1 VIRPQ
6 TGRISL
12 PLAIRSDLWSDANG
26 ISSMLRS
33 ALQGGALNH
42 AIYPDLKG
50 KFALITGASRGNG
63 IGAAACRALAM
74 QGANILFT
82 TWQAYDRDQ
91 PHGVDENDPMALEQA
106 LLNSGVKARRLE
118 IDLAH
123 PDSAAQVLD
132 AAQEWLGLPDVLVN
146 NAAHSTHDGFELL
159 DAARLDAHYAVNM
172 RATFLLAAEFARRA
186 KALGRLSGHI
196 ISMSSGQDWGP
207 MPGELAYV
215 ATKGAIEAFTLSLAS
230 ELAPLGITV
239 NAVDPGATD
248 TGWMTEQMRRE
259 WSVPSGVAKFN
270 QPDDAARVIVFLA
283 SDAARHLTG
292 QVIHARGSAI

>member
-1 VIRPQ
+1 
-6 TGRISL
+6 
-12 PLAIRSDLWSDANG
+12 
-26 ISSMLRS
+26 MLCS
-33 ALQGGALNH
+33 TLQGGALSH
-42 AIYPDLKG
+42 AIYPDLQG
-50 KFALITGASRGNG
+50 KFALITGASRRKG

-74 QGANILFT
+74 QGTNVLFT
-82 TWQAYDRDQ
+82 TWQAWDREQ
-91 PHGVDENDPMALEQA
+91 PHGVDENGPMALEQA
-106 LLNSGVKARRLE
+106 LLNSGVKVRRLE

-123 PDSAAQVLD
+123 PDSAVQVLD
-132 AAQEWLGLPDVLVN
+132 AAQEWLGLPDALVN
-146 NAAHSTHDGFELL
+146 NAAHCTHDGFELL
-159 DAARLDAHYAVNM
+159 DAAKLDAHYAVNM

-207 MPGELAYV
+207 MPGQLAYA

-248 TGWMTEQMRRE
+248 TGWMTEQMRSE

-270 QPDDAARVIVFLA
+270 VPDDAARVIVFLA
-283 SDAARHLTG
+283 SDASRHLTG

>member
-1 VIRPQ
+1 
-6 TGRISL
+6 
-12 PLAIRSDLWSDANG
+12 
-26 ISSMLRS
+26 M
-33 ALQGGALNH
+33 NH

-63 IGAAACRALAM
+63 IGAATCRALAM

-82 TWQAYDRDQ
+82 TWQAYDREQ
-91 PHGVDENDPMALEQA
+91 PHGVDENGPMELEQA
-106 LLNSGVKARRLE
+106 LLNSGVKVRRFE

-123 PDSAAQVLD
+123 PDSAAKVLD

-159 DAARLDAHYAVNM
+159 DAGRLDAHYAVNM
-172 RATFLLAAEFARRA
+172 RAAFLLAAEFARRA
-186 KALGRLSGHI
+186 KTLGRLSGHI
-196 ISMSSGQDWGP
+196 INMSSGQDWGP

-248 TGWMTEQMRRE
+248 TGWMTERMRRE
-259 WSVPSGVAKFN
+259 WSVSSGVAKFN
-270 QPDDAARVIVFLA
+270 QPDDAARVIVFLS

>member
-1 VIRPQ
+1 
-6 TGRISL
+6 
-12 PLAIRSDLWSDANG
+12 
-26 ISSMLRS
+26 MLY
-33 ALQGGALNH
+33 LQGGSLNQ
-42 AIYPDLKG
+42 AVYPDLKG
-50 KFALITGASRGNG
+50 KFAIITGASRGNG
-63 IGAAACRALAM
+63 IGAATCRALAM

-82 TWQAYDRDQ
+82 SWQAYDREQ
-91 PHGVDENDPMALEQA
+91 PHGVDENGPIALEQA
-106 LLNSGVKARRLE
+106 LQNSGVKARRLE
-118 IDLAH
+118 IDLSH

-159 DAARLDAHYAVNM
+159 DAAKLDSHYAVNM
-172 RATFLLAAEFARRA
+172 RSTFLLAVEFARRA
-186 KALGRLSGHI
+186 KALGRLSGRI

-259 WSVPSGVAKFN
+259 WSVRSGVARLN
-270 QPDDAARVIVFLA
+270 QPEDAARVIVFLA

>member
-1 VIRPQ
+1 
-6 TGRISL
+6 
-12 PLAIRSDLWSDANG
+12 
-26 ISSMLRS
+26 
-33 ALQGGALNH
+33 LQGGPLNR

-63 IGAAACRALAM
+63 IGAATCRALSM
-74 QGANILFT
+74 QGANVLFT
-82 TWQAYDRDQ
+82 TWQAYDREQ
-91 PHGVDENDPMALEQA
+91 PHDVDENGPVALEEA
-106 LLNSGVKARRLE
+106 LVESKVKVRRLE

-132 AAQEWLGLPDVLVN
+132 AAEQWLGLPDILVN
-146 NAAHSTHDGFELL
+146 NAAHSASDGFELL
-159 DAARLDAHYAVNM
+159 NATRLDAHYAVNM
-172 RATFLLAAEFARRA
+172 RAAFLLAVEFARRA
-186 KALGRLSGHI
+186 KAQGRQSGRI

-207 MPGELAYV
+207 MPGELAYA

-248 TGWMTEQMRRE
+248 TGWMTEQMRSE
-259 WSVPSGVAKFN
+259 WGTPSGVAKIN

-292 QVIHARGSAI
+292 QVLHARGSAI

>member
-1 VIRPQ
+1 MQDSP
-6 TGRISL
+6 
-12 PLAIRSDLWSDANG
+12 
-26 ISSMLRS
+26 
-33 ALQGGALNH
+33 LNH

-50 KFALITGASRGNG
+50 KFALITGASRRNG
-63 IGAAACRALAM
+63 IGAATCRALSM

-82 TWQAYDRDQ
+82 TWQAYDREQ
-91 PHGVDENDPMALEQA
+91 PHGVDENGPMDLEKA
-106 LLNSGVKARRLE
+106 LLKSGVKVRRLE

-146 NAAHSTHDGFELL
+146 NAAHSTPDGFEML
-159 DAARLDAHYAVNM
+159 DAANLDAHYAVNM
-172 RATFLLAAEFARRA
+172 RATFLLAVEFARRA
-186 KALGRLSGHI
+186 KALGRLSGRI
-196 ISMSSGQDWGP
+196 VSMSSGQDWGP
-207 MPGELAYV
+207 MPGELAYA

-259 WSVPSGVAKFN
+259 WSVPSGVVRIN
-270 QPDDAARVIVFLA
+270 QPDYAASVIVFLA
-283 SDAARHLTG
+283 SDAAQHLTG

>member
-1 VIRPQ
+1 MCGQMSTVSRCQ
-6 TGRISL
+6 ML
-12 PLAIRSDLWSDANG
+12 PST
-26 ISSMLRS
+26 
-33 ALQGGALNH
+33 LQGGALNH
-42 AIYPDLKG
+42 AIYPDLKE

-63 IGAAACRALAM
+63 IGAATCRALAM

-82 TWQAYDRDQ
+82 TWQAYDGEQ
-91 PHGVDENDPMALEQA
+91 PHGVDETGPMALEQA
-106 LLNSGVKARRLE
+106 LLNSGVKVRRME

-159 DAARLDAHYAVNM
+159 DAGKLDAHYAVNM
-172 RATFLLAAEFARRA
+172 RAAFLLAAEFARRA

-196 ISMSSGQDWGP
+196 INMSSGQDWGP

-248 TGWMTEQMRRE
+248 TGWMTERMRRE

-283 SDAARHLTG
+283 SDVARHLTG
-292 QVIHARGSAI
+292 QVIHARGSTI

>member
-1 VIRPQ
+1 
-6 TGRISL
+6 
-12 PLAIRSDLWSDANG
+12 
-26 ISSMLRS
+26 
-33 ALQGGALNH
+33 LNQ
-42 AIYPDLKG
+42 AVYPDLRG
-50 KFALITGASRGNG
+50 KFAIITGASRGNG
-63 IGAAACRALAM
+63 IGAATCRELAT

-82 TWQAYDRDQ
+82 SWQAYDREQ
-91 PHGVDENDPMALEQA
+91 PHGVDENGPIALEHA
-106 LLNSGVKARRLE
+106 LQNLGVKARRLE
-118 IDLAH
+118 IDLSH

-159 DAARLDAHYAVNM
+159 DAAKLDAHYAVNM
-172 RATFLLAAEFARRA
+172 RSTLLLAVGFARRV
-186 KALGRLSGHI
+186 KALGRLSGRI
-196 ISMSSGQDWGP
+196 ISMSSGLDWGP

-215 ATKGAIEAFTLSLAS
+215 ATKGAIE
-230 ELAPLGITV
+230 GITV

-259 WSVPSGVAKFN
+259 WSARSGVARLN
-270 QPDDAARVIVFLA
+270 QPEDAARVIVFLA

>member
-1 VIRPQ
+1 MGVREPHLVVNA
-6 TGRISL
+6 TL
-12 PLAIRSDLWSDANG
+12 Y
-26 ISSMLRS
+26 
-33 ALQGGALNH
+33 LQGGPLNH
-42 AIYPDLKG
+42 AIYPDLNG

-63 IGAAACRALAM
+63 IGAATCRALSM

-82 TWQAYDRDQ
+82 TWQAYDREQ
-91 PHGVDENDPMALEQA
+91 PHGVDENGPMALEQA
-106 LLNSGVKARRLE
+106 LLNSGVKVRRLE

-159 DAARLDAHYAVNM
+159 DAAKLDAHYAVNM
-172 RATFLLAAEFARRA
+172 RATFLLAVEFARRA

-207 MPGELAYV
+207 MPGELAYA
-215 ATKGAIEAFTLSLAS
+215 ATKGAIEAFTLTLAS
-230 ELAPLGITV
+230 ELAPFGITV

-259 WSVPSGVAKFN
+259 WSAPSGVVRIN

-292 QVIHARGSAI
+292 QVLHARGSAI

>member
-1 VIRPQ
+1 MNQAV
-6 TGRISL
+6 
-12 PLAIRSDLWSDANG
+12 
-26 ISSMLRS
+26 
-33 ALQGGALNH
+33 
-42 AIYPDLKG
+42 YPDLRG
-50 KFALITGASRGNG
+50 KFAIITGASRGNG
-63 IGAAACRALAM
+63 IGAATCRELAT

-82 TWQAYDRDQ
+82 SWQAYDREQ
-91 PHGVDENDPMALEQA
+91 PHGVDENGPIALEHA
-106 LLNSGVKARRLE
+106 LQNLGVKARRLE
-118 IDLAH
+118 IDLSH

-159 DAARLDAHYAVNM
+159 DAAKLDAHYAVNM
-172 RATFLLAAEFARRA
+172 RSTLLLAVGFARRV
-186 KALGRLSGHI
+186 KALGRLSGRI

-259 WSVPSGVAKFN
+259 WSARSGVARLN
-270 QPDDAARVIVFLA
+270 QPEDAARVIVFLA

>member
-1 VIRPQ
+1 MVGAMLYLQ
-6 TGRISL
+6 AG
-12 PLAIRSDLWSDANG
+12 PLNQAV
-26 ISSMLRS
+26 
-33 ALQGGALNH
+33 
-42 AIYPDLKG
+42 YPDLKG
-50 KFALITGASRGNG
+50 RFAIITGASRGSG
-63 IGAAACRALAM
+63 IGAATCRALAT

-82 TWQAYDRDQ
+82 SWQAYDREQ
-91 PHGVDENDPMALEQA
+91 PHGVDENGPIALEQE
-106 LLNSGVKARRLE
+106 LQNSGVKAGRLE
-118 IDLAH
+118 IDLSH

-132 AAQEWLGLPDVLVN
+132 AAQEWLGLPDIIVN
-146 NAAHSTHDGFELL
+146 NAAHSTHAGFELL
-159 DAARLDAHYAVNM
+159 DAAKLDAHYAVNM
-172 RATFLLAAEFARRA
+172 RSTFLMSVEFARRA
-186 KALGRLSGHI
+186 KALGRLSGRI

-259 WSVPSGVAKFN
+259 WSVRSGVPKLN
-270 QPDDAARVIVFLA
+270 QPEDAARVIVFLA